1 MTSEKAFRFTE
12 RQPLSSD
19 DSKRDRRTAT
29 TTETDRDEESTEDV
43 LTPQEEKVVRARHGL
58 AEEGDHELEFALGA
72 DEETRAKLANLEK
85 FLVEAFEERET
96 GKVYFSDV
104 DAAEVAA
111 EDEEAKRQ
119 IVDTLKDD
127 D

>member
-1 MTSEKAFRFTE
+1 M
-12 RQPLSSD
+12 
-19 DSKRDRRTAT
+19 
-29 TTETDRDEESTEDV
+29 

-58 AEEGDHELEFALGA
+58 AEEGDHELGFALGA
-72 DEETRAKLANLEK
+72 DDETRAKLANLEK

-104 DAAEVAA
+104 DAADGPAD
-111 EDEEAKRQ
+111 DEEAKRQ